1 MLALGAHWCE
11 LADIFYG
18 EQSLPAASSAQASC
32 RRAPQASSAAD
43 RGAEAKTHQNSRP
56 VSLLRT
62 KMGLKFNFKRIPL
75 HWRLLVG
82 LQLGISGAIMMYRQR
97 VLAVKA
103 KQQE

>member
-1 MLALGAHWCE
+1 
-11 LADIFYG
+11 
-18 EQSLPAASSAQASC
+18 
-32 RRAPQASSAAD
+32 
-43 RGAEAKTHQNSRP
+43 
-56 VSLLRT
+56 
-62 KMGLKFNFKRIPL
+62 MGLKFNFRRIPM